1 MSGSAHVAH
10 LRLVPTRAFLNRQT
24 TSRFHNGRKLAVG
37 QTSDGLCRMYADPNR
52 IHALSF
58 VPSRLSAR
66 CAGGRIRIPIWGSK
80 MQRTEESPQE
90 RLERQE
96 REREQMRQAIA
107 AYAGPVTKCPPGRT
121 SDPQVRARR
130 RSHAQER
137 IRNADGR

>member
-66 CAGGRIRIPIWGSK
+66 CAGGRIAISDLGIEDAAHRGITTREVGATAA
-80 MQRTEESPQE
+80 RT
-90 RLERQE
+90 
-96 REREQMRQAIA
+96 
-107 AYAGPVTKCPPGRT
+107 
-121 SDPQVRARR
+121 
-130 RSHAQER
+130 
-137 IRNADGR
+137 